1 MGKNVAEIRD
11 LNWSYRDKP
20 LFTNLS
26 ATFPSEAF
34 ISIVGPNGSGKTT
47 LLRHFLKILPPP

>member
-34 ISIVGPNGSGKTT
+34 I
-47 LLRHFLKILPPP
+47 